1 MSQSNAASA
10 VFINILNVIDTEYV
24 KAHYSNPSKDPN
36 NPTGIDHNSE
46 FMIVTGARSIISGQG
61 GPVLNFGANPGDEV
75 SFRAVSIY
83 DNSDDAVIV
92 YGIKPFGGSSNLFN
106 TFVSDVV
113 TLTAAIVPDTSKIN
127 GIPATTQAINFTSL
141 DSKVRGK
148 GTENFVVQFGL
159 YTLGKD
165 GETQSL
171 FGYFSWDPTITV
183 S

>member
-1 MSQSNAASA
+1 MSQASA
-10 VFINILNVIDTEYV
+10 VFINILNVIDTEYI
-24 KAHYSNPSKDPN
+24 KAHYSNPSQDPN

-46 FMIVTGARSIISGQG
+46 FMICTGARSIISGQG

-75 SFRAVSIY
+75 SFRGVSIY

-92 YGIKPFGGSSNLFN
+92 YGIKPYGGSSNLFN

-113 TLTAAIVPDTSKIN
+113 TLTGAIVPDTNQVN
-127 GIPATTQAINFTSL
+127 GIPAVLQTINFTSL
-141 DSKVRGK
+141 DSKVKAK

-159 YTLGKD
+159 YTLN